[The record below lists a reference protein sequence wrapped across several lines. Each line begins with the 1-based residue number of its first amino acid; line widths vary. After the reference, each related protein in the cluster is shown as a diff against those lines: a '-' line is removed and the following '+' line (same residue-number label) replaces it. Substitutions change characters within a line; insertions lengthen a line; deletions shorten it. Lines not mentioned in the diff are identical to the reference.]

1 MSKFDVLNLN
11 SSVIDYYILTTF
23 TEDMYNY
30 VLSDIL
36 EYLRNAFKHKKIIKE
51 KRLRKLVFRKL
62 KFFPWNPVF
71 LFILVTTVQ
80 VINDYTKVNK
90 FTKVAR
96 SI

>member
-36 EYLRNAFKHKKIIKE
+36 EYLRNTFKHKKVIKE